1 MSRKNTRKRKIRF
14 KVNNSKMPRCLFTGK
29 LKLRPK
35 IAVSLLIHPG
45 LIRRTSKGCAEWF
58 SQKTTQNVDIDSL
71 CEQYSLGKNL
81 HVLHKL
87 GTDNFSG
94 EK

>member
-14 KVNNSKMPRCLFTGK
+14 KVNYSKMPRCLFAGK

-45 LIRRTSKGCAEWF
+45 SIRRTWARGPLRFLEGGVLCQAFWEPPEPAGS
-58 SQKTTQNVDIDSL
+58 ID
-71 CEQYSLGKNL
+71 E
-81 HVLHKL
+81 
-87 GTDNFSG
+87 F
-94 EK
+94 

>member
-14 KVNNSKMPRCLFTGK
+14 KVNYSKMPRCLFTGK

-45 LIRRTSKGCAEWF
+45 SARRTLRKLFLA
-58 SQKTTQNVDIDSL
+58 
-71 CEQYSLGKNL
+71 YSDLGHRPFEKEFVSEDRPDASAA
-81 HVLHKL
+81 VL
-87 GTDNFSG
+87 TF
-94 EK
+94 

>member
-14 KVNNSKMPRCLFTGK
+14 KVNNSKMPQCLFAGK

-45 LIRRTSKGCAEWF
+45 SIRRTLELLQLVASP
-58 SQKTTQNVDIDSL
+58 DSSNIKRTKSMNSS
-71 CEQYSLGKNL
+71 CVIRYRVPS
-81 HVLHKL
+81 
-87 GTDNFSG
+87 
-94 EK
+94 

>member
-45 LIRRTSKGCAEWF
+45 SIRRTLIEAYDCK
-58 SQKTTQNVDIDSL
+58 K
-71 CEQYSLGKNL
+71 
-81 HVLHKL
+81 
-87 GTDNFSG
+87 
-94 EK
+94 